1 MKLAARC
8 CCQSIDDKYRRYD
21 VKPHSWFYHPC
32 YNLFFSLI
40 INLEKVHSAA
50 QLSFLA
56 QRLHQTRLHC
66 HADALEISTK
76 ATQEFKCSTRC
87 MCTVSRM
94 KGRGCQGKTDAVI
107 SQLVLWHRAITLFFS
122 RFEMPDLTGPSGS
135 FQPSQMLNI
144 GTANVSSPFTSKV

>member
-21 VKPHSWFYHPC
+21 VKPHSWFYHPR

-76 ATQEFKCSTRC
+76 ATQELKCSTRC

-107 SQLVLWHRAITLFFS
+107 SQLVLWHRAITLFFHVLKC
-122 RFEMPDLTGPSGS
+122 LT
-135 FQPSQMLNI
+135 
-144 GTANVSSPFTSKV
+144 